1 MGLTHIQSLKQ
12 TAENLGSRVISSDLH
27 VARSSTG
34 DANFFPTKTFSYKQ
48 HKPTALHSRHTV
60 HIHCSRCYWISKSCC
75 ARKTK
80 LRWQLTQ
87 MAVNKEMLFDKLP
100 NDVRVRCVWR
110 ENYWLTAEA
119 LSIYRQSAGL
129 FGHEMHS
136 PIMCIGNSIPAIVC
150 RWTAQTSKGIMWRD
164 IGLSDW
170 LFDFDNDEELNAM
183 PAAVLAMAKDLSAAK
198 AKAVK
203 AKQFVQQR
211 QREMVEE
218 LRKATSSPV

>member
-1 MGLTHIQSLKQ
+1 MNSTNRRHFIRATLSASIAAAVLDLKILLCP
-12 TAENLGSRVISSDLH
+12 EDE
-27 VARSSTG
+27 
-34 DANFFPTKTFSYKQ
+34 
-48 HKPTALHSRHTV
+48 
-60 HIHCSRCYWISKSCC
+60 
-75 ARKTK
+75 
-80 LRWQLTQ
+80 TQ

-119 LSIYRQSAGL
+119 LSIYRRSAGL

-150 RWTAQTSKGIMWRD
+150 RWTEQTSKGIMWRD